1 MSFGVFLGVLALY
14 LAKLPPVLAAWRD
27 AGEMSVAAATL
38 GVAHPTGYPLY
49 VLLAR
54 LASLIPLGNPAY
66 RLNLLSA
73 VAGAAACA
81 LITEIFRVKRGRLAA
96 LAAAL
101 CLAFNPGFWAV
112 SQVSE
117 MYSLWVLSAVALIAL
132 AGRLCEDSSE
142 RLWPAFCYLC
152 GVLLANRLDLIL
164 LAPGLVWLALSRRPA
179 AKGEDNLWLGA
190 CLLVAPAAAALSGSN
205 IPAAALIA
213 VTFLARTRGDGAAR
227 RRLWG
232 LGAGL
237 AGLSVYLYLP
247 VRSATGPWLDWN
259 HPAAAANF
267 LDSLLRTRYGG
278 TLDLISLNYGT
289 GELFADNMRLWG
301 AHLWDAFG
309 PALAFVALGAAADF
323 REDRGRFYGRFAAWW
338 WAGPVFLFL
347 ANMPP
352 NPHAAAILDPHYL
365 LSDAVLLFWLAAG
378 VAALGPPPAEFG
390 RGASARYRAVGAVLA
405 VIAWPLARGVPA
417 RLDRRGHFYS
427 LDFAANVFR
436 SAPPGAVVVAKKDVP
451 LYALWHY
458 QTVAGRRPDLRVVA
472 QGLAGSPWYRADWR
486 RRDRTLLVSS
496 LAAPDGWRAL
506 GANGAPVLATQ
517 DAELPE
523 PAVAS
528 AAARGL
534 LQAVSGAEGGWP
546 GALLVRRGTRRSE
559 EAPDFFT
566 RDLIEGYAVAAYRG
580 ALGLQKEKK
589 YGEAERALQ
598 EAWAAS
604 WLFPDIPLFLGY
616 LQASGGRMA
625 EAESSYALADDL
637 SAQKLALAVRYRALP
652 DILTVLRRQAADAA
666 THHGVAL
673 EKLGD
678 PAGAAAHY
686 RRALALFPLAETRF
700 DLAVLAWGKD
710 WAAAE
715 EHLSEALR
723 LDPGHAQAAKYLAAL
738 RARRR

>member
-1 MSFGVFLGVLALY
+1 MSFGLFLGVLALY
-14 LAKLPPVLAAWRD
+14 LGNLPPVLAPWRD
-27 AGEMSVAAATL
+27 SGEMSLAAATL
-38 GVAHPTGYPLY
+38 GVPHPTSYPLY
-49 VLLAR
+49 VLLSR
-54 LASLIPLGNPAY
+54 LAISVPLGNPAY

-81 LITEIFRVKRGRLAA
+81 LLFAALRPKRGLLAA
-96 LAAAL
+96 LAAAA

-117 MYSLWVLSAVALIAL
+117 MYSLWVLSAVGLVAL
-132 AGRLCEDSSE
+132 AERLSDDRSE

-164 LAPGLVWLALSRRPA
+164 LAPGLVWLALSCRPA
-179 AKGEDNLWLGA
+179 AKGESNA
-190 CLLVAPAAAALSGSN
+190 CLVIAALVVPAVAALTGSN
-205 IPAAALIA
+205 APAAALILG
-213 VTFLARTRGDGAAR
+213 VFLVRTRGDGALR
-227 RRLWG
+227 RRAWG

-247 VRSATGPWLDWN
+247 VRSATGPFLDWN

-267 LDSLLRTRYGG
+267 LESLLRTRYGG
-278 TLDLISLNYGT
+278 TLDLISRNYAA
-289 GELFADNMRLWG
+289 GELFADNLRLWG

-309 PALAFVALGAAADF
+309 PALAFAALGAVADF
-323 REDRGRFYGRFAAWW
+323 REDRARFYGRFSAWW

-352 NPHAAAILDPHYL
+352 NPHAAAILEPHYL

-378 VAALGPPPAEFG
+378 VAALAAN
-390 RGASARYRAVGAVLA
+390 RRAFALAA
-405 VIAWPLARGVPA
+405 VIAWPLATGAPA
-417 RLDRRGHFYS
+417 RLDRRESFYS
-427 LDFAANVFR
+427 LDFAANAFR
-436 SAPPGAVVVAKKDVP
+436 AAPPGSVVVAKKDVP

-458 QTVAGRRPDLRVVA
+458 QTVSGRRPDLRVVA
-472 QGLAGSPWYRADWR
+472 QGLAGAPWYQADWR

-496 LAAPDGWRAL
+496 LAAADGWRAL
-506 GANGAPVLATQ
+506 GAAGAPVLMTQ
-517 DAELPE
+517 DAEPPE
-523 PAVAS
+523 PVAETS
-528 AAARGL
+528 APRGL
-534 LQAVSGAEGGWP
+534 LLAVSGVKGGLP

-566 RDLIEGYAVAAYRG
+566 RDLLEGYAAAEYRD
-580 ALGLQKEKK
+580 AVGLRKEGKFA
-589 YGEAERALQ
+589 ESERALE
-598 EAWAAS
+598 EAWAGS
-604 WLFPDIPLFLGY
+604 WLFPDIPYFLGY
-616 LQASGGRMA
+616 LQASSGRMA
-625 EAESSYALADDL
+625 EAAASYAIADGLFEEKLTLA
-637 SAQKLALAVRYRALP
+637 ARYRALP
-652 DILTVLRRQAADAA
+652 DVVSSIRRQAAEAA
-666 THHGVAL
+666 THNGVAH

-678 PAGAAAHY
+678 PAGAEARY
-686 RRALALFPLAETRF
+686 RRALALFPLAETEF

-710 WAAAE
+710 WTAAE